1 MSSKKVTFFHYPNL
15 GTTMCSIKDKNYCAV
30 GVATFN
36 TEGIEEVPNK
46 LVGESIAYSKATR
59 KILLQKIQDKKLLL
73 KHYKD
78 FCIYLFPDRIYF
90 KLKWLQPRIDKKLK
104 EIQKE
109 ITQLEKEVSEL
120 NSSLEDYILQRKD
133 FLTKVKKKRSKGEK

>member
-1 MSSKKVTFFHYPNL
+1 MASKKVRFFHYPNL
-15 GTTMCSIKDKNYCAV
+15 NIVMCVARDKDYYAT

-36 TEGIEEVPNK
+36 TKGIEETPNK

-90 KLKWLQPRIDKKLK
+90 KLKWLQPRINKKLK
-104 EIQKE
+104 EIEKE

-133 FLTKVKKKRSKGEK
+133 FLTKVKKKRSKG

>member
-1 MSSKKVTFFHYPNL
+1 MASKKVTFFHYPNL
-15 GTTMCSIKDKNYCAV
+15 NIVMCVARDKDYCAT

-36 TEGIEEVPNK
+36 TKGIEETPNK
-46 LVGESIAYSKATR
+46 LVGESIAYSKAIR
-59 KILLQKIQDKKLLL
+59 KILIQKLRDKRLLL

-78 FCIYLFPDRIYF
+78 FCIYLFPKRINS

-104 EIQKE
+104 EIEKE
-109 ITQLEKEVSEL
+109 ITKLEKEVSEL
-120 NSSLEDYILQRKD
+120 NSSLEDYKFQRKD